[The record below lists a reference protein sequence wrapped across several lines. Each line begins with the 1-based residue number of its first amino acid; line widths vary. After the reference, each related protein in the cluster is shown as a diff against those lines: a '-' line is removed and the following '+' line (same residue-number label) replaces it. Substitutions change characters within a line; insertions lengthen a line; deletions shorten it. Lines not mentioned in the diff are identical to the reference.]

1 MDYSN
6 IQNKITNLFSGNR
19 YSIGLSVLFILFFIL
34 IAYITYNSYI
44 KNQSNKLDKLVELDE
59 LARKG
64 QLDDGK
70 RYILVYRFYVDWCP
84 ACKNTKRVWDDF
96 SSYVENNYQTQD
108 GDIYVEC
115 KEIDC
120 DDIHNKNLVDKYDID
135 GYPTIKIV
143 SKNEVYEYN
152 SKIESELLK
161 EFLEQVIND

>member
-6 IQNKITNLFSGNR
+6 IQNKISNLLSGNR

-34 IAYITYNSYI
+34 IAYIIYNSYV

-64 QLDDGK
+64 QLDNGK
-70 RYILVYRFYVDWCP
+70 RYILVYKFYVEWCP
-84 ACKNTKRVWDDF
+84 ACKNIKDEWNDF
-96 SSYVENNYQTQD
+96 TSYVEKNYQTQD
-108 GDIYVEC
+108 GDIYVET

-120 DDIHNKNLVDKYDID
+120 DNIRNNNLVDKYDID

-143 SKNEVYEYN
+143 TGNKVYEYN